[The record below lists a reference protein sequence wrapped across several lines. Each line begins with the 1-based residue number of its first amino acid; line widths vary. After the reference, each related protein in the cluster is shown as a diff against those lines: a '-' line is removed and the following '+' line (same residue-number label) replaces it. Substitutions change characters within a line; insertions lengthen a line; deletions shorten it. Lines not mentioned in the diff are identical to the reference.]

1 MNRNA
6 CPVAGAII
14 AAGLAGYLFGAANT
28 APADTP
34 APATPVNVSIVYEE
48 SGEARTIDL
57 TDSNG
62 HDIPVG
68 SVAEEFPWLD
78 DEEEQ

>member
-34 APATPVNVSIVYEE
+34 APATPVNVSVVLEE
-48 SGEARTIDL
+48 SGEVRSVEL
-57 TDSNG
+57 TDNNG
-62 HDIPVG
+62 QDVEVG
-68 SVAEEFPWLD
+68 SIAEEFPWLE
-78 DEEEQ
+78 EEEQ